1 MWGCLS
7 WLYIIEFTQSRL
19 WSLALWKANFVFTL
33 RVQTSPVR
41 FLEAT
46 NWYSPGDRTICIAV
60 SCTPKFTM
68 GIVFA
73 LLCLFSNMPF
83 KLEEFNLRV
92 NIAVK
97 TYADRKYCGF
107 ILFFSFSDF
116 QFSKSGPEKRIWVHV
131 VYLGGN
137 LRKHRKKIGKERQGR
152 KANMEDVSEQ
162 VTLWAAETRACWGLS

>member
-1 MWGCLS
+1 
-7 WLYIIEFTQSRL
+7 
-19 WSLALWKANFVFTL
+19 
-33 RVQTSPVR
+33 
-41 FLEAT
+41 
-46 NWYSPGDRTICIAV
+46 
-60 SCTPKFTM
+60 
-68 GIVFA
+68 
-73 LLCLFSNMPF
+73 MPF